1 MNRIYSEFEIRDDM
15 DNDAYE
21 YYRRSAIEEVTQRYK
36 DKFMPDI
43 FDKNI
48 AYKLHIERY
57 KKDYMVIERIVL
69 EPIPVQIINYE
80 PTPEP
85 YLLPKKYSLKD
96 RIKILFTGRSDK

>member
-15 DNDAYE
+15 DNNAYE
-21 YYRRSAIEEVTQRYK
+21 CRKQWAIREITERYMNE
-36 DKFMPDI
+36 FMPDI